1 MGNGNAACFGVG
13 CDSWVEAIIGADVD
27 VADNVETP
35 SANATVIVVG
45 RKFGKSTQAIAEGE
59 S

>member
-1 MGNGNAACFGVG
+1 VG